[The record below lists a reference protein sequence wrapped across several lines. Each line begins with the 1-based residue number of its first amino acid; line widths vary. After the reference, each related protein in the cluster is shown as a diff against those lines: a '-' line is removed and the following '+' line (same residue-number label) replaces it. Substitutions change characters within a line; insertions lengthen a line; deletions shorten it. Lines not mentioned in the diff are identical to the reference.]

1 MEVVEIKKFEVTG
14 MTCSACSSHV
24 EKAVSKVEGVTEVSV
39 SLLTNSMTVDGT
51 FTDEAVISAVVNA
64 GYGAS
69 AEGQRQAP
77 EKEDNKDFSMLKSRL
92 IASVIL
98 LIPLMYVSMGHTMFS
113 LPVPRFFEGNHIA
126 LGLVQLLLSA
136 IVMIINGRFFVNGFK
151 SIINKSPNMDALV
164 ALGSGASFIY
174 STYILFLMTK
184 DVHAYMHEFYFESAA
199 MIVTLITVG
208 KLLESYSKGKTTNA
222 LKELI
227 NLAPKMATVIREGKE
242 LFVPASAVKKG
253 DIFIVKPGE
262 SIPVDGIIIE
272 GSSAVNETALTGESI
287 PVDKSDG
294 TEVYTGTINL
304 SGFLKCEATKVGEDT
319 TLSKIIKMVS
329 DAAASKA
336 PIAKI
341 ADKISGIFVPVV
353 IVIAFIT
360 IAIWL
365 AIGEEFGFSL
375 QRGISVLVISCPCA
389 LGLATPV
396 AIMVGNGVGAR
407 NNILFKNATSLEQ
420 TGKTKIVVLDKTG
433 TITKGEP
440 RVTDIIAENKE
451 RLLSVAYSIEKKSE
465 HPLAKAIVHYGTNNS
480 IELYETENFVSLAG
494 NGLSATINGKEVYAG
509 KYDFIKE
516 KAKSDT
522 EIEKTATALAQQ
534 GKTPLFFAEDGKI
547 LGIIAVADVV
557 KEDSID
563 AISQLKEM
571 GIEVVM
577 LTGDN
582 QKTAEAI
589 GKTVGVDKVVAQVMP
604 DGKAAVVNEL
614 KKKDFVMMVGD
625 GINDAPAL
633 TTADTG
639 IAIGAGTDV
648 AIDAADVVLMNSK
661 LSDAVSAIKLSKSVL
676 KNIKENLFWAF
687 FYNTVGI
694 PVAAGL
700 LIPFGIKLSPM
711 LGAAAMSLSSFCV
724 VTNALRLNLIKLKKE
739 KKTMKKTM
747 KIDGMM
753 CPHCEGRVKTAL
765 ENLPQVSEAV
775 TSHKDGTSIVTLNA
789 DIDNAVLTETVT
801 NQGYTVISVE

>member
-69 AEGQRQAP
+69 AEGQSQAP

-136 IVMIINGRFFVNGFK
+136 IVMIINSRFFVNGFK

-184 DVHAYMHEFYFESAA
+184 DVHAYMHEFYFESSA

-294 TEVYTGTINL
+294 AEVYTGTINL

-360 IAIWL
+360 IAVWL

-440 RVTDIIAENKE
+440 RVTDIIAEDKE
-451 RLLSVAYSIEKKSE
+451 KLLSVAYSIEKKSE

-547 LGIIAVADVV
+547 LGVIAVADVV

-604 DGKAAVVNEL
+604 DGKASVVNEL
-614 KKKDFVMMVGD
+614 KKKGFVMMVGD

-747 KIDGMM
+747 KIEGMM

-775 TSHKDGTSIVTLNA
+775 TSHKDGTAIVTLNA

-801 NQGYTVISVE
+801 SQGYTVISVE

>member
-1 MEVVEIKKFEVTG
+1 MKKFEVTG

-77 EKEDNKDFSMLKSRL
+77 EKEDNKDFSMLKNRL

-136 IVMIINGRFFVNGFK
+136 IVMIINSRFFVNGFK

-294 TEVYTGTINL
+294 AEVYTGTINL

-365 AIGEEFGFSL
+365 AIGEEFGFAL

-547 LGIIAVADVV
+547 LGVIAVADVV

-589 GKTVGVDKVVAQVMP
+589 GMTVGVDKVVAQVMP

-614 KKKDFVMMVGD
+614 KKKGFVMMVGD

-775 TSHKDGTSIVTLNA
+775 TSHKDGTAIVTLNE

-801 NQGYTVISVE
+801 SQGYTVISVE

>member
-69 AEGQRQAP
+69 AEGQSQAP

-136 IVMIINGRFFVNGFK
+136 IVMIINSRFFVNGFK

-184 DVHAYMHEFYFESAA
+184 DVHAYMHEFYFESSA

-294 TEVYTGTINL
+294 AEVYTGTINL

-360 IAIWL
+360 IAVWL

-440 RVTDIIAENKE
+440 RVTDIIAEDKE
-451 RLLSVAYSIEKKSE
+451 KLLSVAYSIEKKSE

-547 LGIIAVADVV
+547 LGVIAVADVV

-604 DGKAAVVNEL
+604 DGKASVVNEL
-614 KKKDFVMMVGD
+614 KKKGFVMMVGD

-747 KIDGMM
+747 KIEGMM

-775 TSHKDGTSIVTLNA
+775 TSHKDGTAIVTLNA

-801 NQGYTVISVE
+801 S

>member
-69 AEGQRQAP
+69 AEGQSQAP

-136 IVMIINGRFFVNGFK
+136 IVMIINSRFFVNGFK

-184 DVHAYMHEFYFESAA
+184 DVHAYMHEFYFESSA

-294 TEVYTGTINL
+294 AEVYTGTINL

-360 IAIWL
+360 IAVWL

-440 RVTDIIAENKE
+440 RVTDIIAEDKE
-451 RLLSVAYSIEKKSE
+451 KLLSVAYSIEKKSE

-547 LGIIAVADVV
+547 LGVIAVADVV

-604 DGKAAVVNEL
+604 DGKASVVNEL

-747 KIDGMM
+747 KIEGMM

-775 TSHKDGTSIVTLNA
+775 TSHKDGTAIVTLNA

-801 NQGYTVISVE
+801 S